1 MDQQIPGGQIQSSV
15 NAILP
20 PESPKKSPIRSF
32 IKIVIILV
40 LTVGLG
46 ALGYIIYITFET
58 PGIQKSEKPNLPI
71 GAADTLIETADTFSG
86 QVLNQDIWFT
96 LTSSNLPQL
105 QQAEGKFTIQIP
117 GDIDTDTAAFIGTKG
132 RVRGDFQA
140 SVDVN
145 IVSGSLNSWSAFIF
159 HDFTEEWLNR
169 LAIYLDNEADGNIL
183 IRVITLNNGQ
193 GKVIGYE
200 TVPNSGYLTLR
211 ITRTGSSV
219 KMTVGDSVIS
229 EDANA
234 YTGEGGFSL
243 HVESRIP
250 SSSTVISSFDNFIIH
265 SL

>member
-1 MDQQIPGGQIQSSV
+1 MDQQIPVGQIQPSINTTS
-15 NAILP
+15 P
-20 PESPKKSPIRSF
+20 PEAPKTSPIRSF
-32 IKIVIILV
+32 ITIVIILV

-46 ALGYIIYITFET
+46 ALGYIIYITYGT
-58 PGIQKSEKPNLPI
+58 SGIQKSEKPNFPI
-71 GAADTLIETADTFSG
+71 DIVDTFDG
-86 QVLNQDIWFT
+86 QLLNQNIWFIW
-96 LTSSNLPQL
+96 TSNNLPQL

-145 IVSGSLNSWSAFIF
+145 IVSGSLNSSSAFIF
-159 HDFTEEWLNR
+159 HDLTEGWLNS
-169 LAIYLDNEADGNIL
+169 LVIYLDNEADGNIL
-183 IRVITLNNGQ
+183 IRVTTSNNGQ

-200 TVPNSGYLTLR
+200 IVPNSGYLTLR

-234 YTGEGGFSL
+234 YTGEGEFAL